1 MMQCGDLIPVTVL
14 LGCSEA
20 NLLLNGL
27 VGGCGPGR
35 QGMGSHV
42 THPWASPALTL
53 GPGSWRAPVTE
64 METLVLLCCRS
75 PLL

>member
-42 THPWASPALTL
+42 THPWASPA
-53 GPGSWRAPVTE
+53 
-64 METLVLLCCRS
+64 
-75 PLL
+75 